1 MKKILYYIS
10 DHGKGH
16 ATRSIA
22 IIRELIKSGYEVYV
36 RNSNVKK
43 FLDSSLPKTPIYS
56 GKTDVGPILNN
67 FDLTVDKDKS
77 KLEISSWINN
87 INSFADKET
96 RIIKKVDPQLI
107 ISDISAMP
115 FLAAKK
121 NEIRSIGISNF
132 SWYDVLKFLP
142 KDQLH
147 TLLRAYDEAEMVL
160 QLKMGT
166 KMEHFK
172 LKKKIGFI
180 SRKNTISRK
189 LLREKLGISD
199 NQIVVLFAMGNSSH
213 EFDLEINNDVKILSM
228 STRVDKKLR
237 PLDCSN
243 GVEGQEIVNA
253 SDLIICKLG
262 YGLISECLTAGTP
275 FFYVLDP
282 NHLEQKAMADFLTNQ
297 RLGNE
302 IDINKI
308 RTMKIDKKFIQ
319 TIPKVKKENNDVQSI
334 IKYIHELLFN

>member
-1 MKKILYYIS
+1 
-10 DHGKGH
+10 
-16 ATRSIA
+16 
-22 IIRELIKSGYEVYV
+22 V
-36 RNSNVKK
+36 
-43 FLDSSLPKTPIYS
+43 IY
-56 GKTDVGPILNN
+56 LQCR
-67 FDLTVDKDKS
+67 FWL
-77 KLEISSWINN
+77 
-87 INSFADKET
+87 
-96 RIIKKVDPQLI
+96 Q
-107 ISDISAMP
+107 
-115 FLAAKK
+115 KK

-142 KDQLH
+142 KEQLH
-147 TLLRAYDEAEMVL
+147 TLLGAYDEAEMVL

-189 LLREKLGISD
+189 LLREKLGIPD

-237 PLDCSN
+237 PLGCSN
-243 GVEGQEIVNA
+243 WVEGQEIVNA

-262 YGLISECLTAGTP
+262 YGLISECLTTGTP